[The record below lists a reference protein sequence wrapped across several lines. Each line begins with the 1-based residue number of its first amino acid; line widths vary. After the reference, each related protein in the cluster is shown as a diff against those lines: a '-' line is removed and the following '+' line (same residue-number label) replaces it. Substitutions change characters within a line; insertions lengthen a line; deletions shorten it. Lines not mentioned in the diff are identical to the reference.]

1 MSYTVEHSILF
12 VIHYQLA
19 GTPYKDRML
28 KDDQQR
34 RQQSQQQPN
43 LPSYDQVDGMLK
55 ESIRRPGQP
64 FDVFFGD
71 ELRSFN
77 LKVIKDPTGSS
88 RWWLYRLEEGNA
100 TVEWHNDSND
110 SRWVHRQLTSQF
122 PNWGQRS
129 SGVQTTALG
138 QSQVSAVAQQ
148 ASGAHIPAVPMPVVE
163 QKVADG
169 DLTQLPIANVMRS
182 IATNRLTGKLSI
194 NDGGEMAVA
203 YFNHGNPVHCLLG
216 DLRGD
221 FAMIELLAW
230 REGTFEI
237 ISGPRPPKATITKK
251 LDALLADAA
260 TFKDQIRELVHLGVT
275 EDTALKKQNEA
286 IGPNELI
293 NIAPSNDAKLWT
305 DLYFL
310 LDGVT
315 TIGDLAKELYLVRA
329 QWVPAVFSLLQTGLA
344 VPVEDPTHLAADGL
358 QVWPLVDAVAD
369 FMFDSSVG
377 VYTYPAFLFMTELEF
392 VRSERYQRP
401 FALIVVHLGIKP
413 QGSVSQLQP
422 LSADG
427 LVEVSQMMGR
437 LKRKQDLLGI
447 FEENSLAILLLETD
461 LESARTFANRLATL
475 MVGLAPADWNEQ
487 QGLAFSIGVAGAPDE
502 ATDLE
507 ALIVCA
513 KVGTRKYNW

>member
-1 MSYTVEHSILF
+1 
-12 VIHYQLA
+12 
-19 GTPYKDRML
+19 ML
-28 KDDQQR
+28 KDDQR
-34 RQQSQQQPN
+34 RQQPQQQPN

-55 ESIRRPGQP
+55 DSIRRPGQP

-71 ELRSFN
+71 DLRSFN
-77 LKVIKDPTGSS
+77 LKVIKDPSGIC
-88 RWWLYRLEEGNA
+88 RWWLYRIEEG
-100 TVEWHNDSND
+100 TSSVEWNNDSND

-129 SGVQTTALG
+129 AAGTGALG
-138 QSQVSAVAQQ
+138 QSQVSVVAQQ
-148 ASGAHIPAVPMPVVE
+148 ASGAHIPAVPPPAPIVE

-194 NDGGEMAVA
+194 NDGVETAVA
-203 YFNHGNPVHCLLG
+203 YFHQGSPVHCLLG

-221 FAMIELLAW
+221 FAIIELLAW

-251 LDALLADAA
+251 LDQLLGDAA
-260 TFKDQIRELVHLGVT
+260 TFKDQIRELVQLGVT

-286 IGPNELI
+286 VGPNELMG
-293 NIAPSNDAKLWT
+293 IAPGVDAKLWT

-310 LDGVT
+310 LDGIT

-329 QWVPAVFSLLQTGLA
+329 QWVPAVFGLLQTGLA
-344 VPVEDPTHLAADGL
+344 IPVQDAAAGADAH
-358 QVWPLVDAVAD
+358 QVWGLVDEVANYL
-369 FMFDSSVG
+369 FEPSVG
-377 VYTYPAFLFMTELEF
+377 VYTYPAFLFMAELEF

-401 FALIVVHLGIKP
+401 FAMIVVHLGVKP
-413 QGSVSQLQP
+413 TGSVSQLEP
-422 LSADG
+422 LPVEG
-427 LVEVSQMMGR
+427 LIEVSQMIGR
-437 LKRKQDLLGI
+437 LKRKQDFLGI
-447 FEENSLAILLLETD
+447 FEETSLAILLLETD
-461 LESARTFANRLATL
+461 LEAGRTFATRLATL
-475 MVGLAPADWNEQ
+475 MVGLVPAEWNYD

-502 ATDLE
+502 AVDLE

-513 KVGTRKYNW
+513 KVGARKYNW

>member
-1 MSYTVEHSILF
+1 
-12 VIHYQLA
+12 
-19 GTPYKDRML
+19 ML
-28 KDDQQR
+28 NDQQR

-55 ESIRRPGQP
+55 DSIRRPGQP
-64 FDVFFGD
+64 FDIFFGD
-71 ELRSFN
+71 ELRSFD
-77 LKVIKDPTGSS
+77 LKVIKDPTGSC

-110 SRWVHRQLTSQF
+110 PRWVHRQLTSQF

-129 SGVQTTALG
+129 TAPQTQLG
-138 QSQVSAVAQQ
+138 QSQSSAVAQQ
-148 ASGAHIPAVPMPVVE
+148 MSGAHIPAVPIPVVE

-182 IATNRLTGKLSI
+182 IATNRLTGKLAI
-194 NDGGEMAVA
+194 NDNGEEAVA
-203 YFNHGNPVHCLLG
+203 YFHHGNPVHCLLG

-221 FAMIELLAW
+221 FAIIELLAW

-251 LDALLADAA
+251 LDVLLSDAA

-293 NIAPSNDAKLWT
+293 NIAPANDAKLWT

-329 QWVPAVFSLLQTGLA
+329 QWVPAVFNLLKSGLA
-344 VPVEDPTHLAADGL
+344 VPVEDGAHLAAGSA
-358 QVWPLVDAVAD
+358 QVWGLVDEVANYL
-369 FMFDSSVG
+369 FEPSVG
-377 VYTYPAFLFMTELEF
+377 VFTYAAFLFMTELEF

-401 FALIVVHLGIKP
+401 FALIVVNLGIKP
-413 QGSVSQLQP
+413 EGSVSQLQP
-422 LSADG
+422 LSVEG
-427 LVEVSQMMGR
+427 LFEVSQMMGR

-447 FEENSLAILLLETD
+447 FEEGSLAILLLETD
-461 LESARTFANRLATL
+461 LEAARTFANRLATL

-487 QGLAFSIGVAGAPDE
+487 KGLAFSVGVAGAPDE

-507 ALIVCA
+507 SLIVCA
-513 KVGTRKYNW
+513 KVGARRYNW